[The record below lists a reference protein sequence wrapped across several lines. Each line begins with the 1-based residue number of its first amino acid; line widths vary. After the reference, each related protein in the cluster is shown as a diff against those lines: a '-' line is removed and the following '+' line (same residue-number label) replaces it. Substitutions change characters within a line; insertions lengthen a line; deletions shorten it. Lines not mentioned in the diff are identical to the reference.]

1 MSGVVETTQIDASIM
16 FADIVSSTS
25 LFELLGDT
33 HARETINFCLQ
44 MMRRAVLDHRGTVIK
59 TIGDELMSMFRDPN
73 DAIDAAQ
80 QMHEDISETLTV
92 RGRSITLRI
101 GVHHGIVTRE
111 RNDVS
116 GASVHLAARMA
127 SQAKSGQIVISEQT
141 RKRLSVVWSSSTRK
155 LDEVKAEGFAE
166 LVEIYEVLWKDEG
179 VTSVVPILDQAAF
192 GILLDP
198 KRLMIQ
204 YGDTEI
210 FVDNEL
216 QLINMGRAMENEISM
231 NHDLVSRVHARIEW
245 NKDKFRLQD
254 RSTNGTYVRPLG
266 GQPVF
271 VRRDYITLDGKGI
284 IGLGQDVDIK
294 SPYAIKYQIID

>member
-1 MSGVVETTQIDASIM
+1 MTKLPENTKLDATVM

-25 LFELLGDT
+25 LFELLGET

-44 MMRRAVLDHRGTVIK
+44 MMRRAVLDHKGTVIK
-59 TIGDELMSMFRDPN
+59 TIGDELLSVFSDPN
-73 DAIDAAQ
+73 EAVNAAQ

-101 GVHHGIVTRE
+101 GAHHGTIIRE
-111 RNDVS
+111 RNDIS
-116 GASVHLAARMA
+116 GAAVHMAARMA
-127 SQAKSGQIVISEQT
+127 GQAKAGQVVISEQM
-141 RKRLSVVWSSSTRK
+141 RNLLSSIWSSATRK
-155 LDEVKAEGFAE
+155 LDDIKAEGFSE
-166 LVEIYEVLWKDEG
+166 LVSIYEILWKDEG
-179 VTSVVPILDQAAF
+179 VTSVVPILDQEAF
-192 GILLDP
+192 GLVEP
-198 KRLMIQ
+198 KRLMII

-210 FVDNEL
+210 FVDNDL
-216 QLINMGRAMENEISM
+216 QLINMGRATENEVSM

-254 RSTNGTYVRPLG
+254 RSTNGTYVRPLS

-271 VRRDYITLDGKGI
+271 VRRDYITLTGRGI